1 MRLFR
6 QECLPGGHDVIGC
19 LKAQV
24 LLYQVQTF
32 YLKQTE
38 YRNMLNYELTVD
50 SYGRST
56 SLNSLNVYNM
66 CVYSYLF
73 WLFLG
78 TYFDIHAFVF
88 VANIQTPCESDDELL
103 VLQPVGELEDGEI
116 ILSNLSCDDGEGGP
130 CQFESR
136 STNANVMWQRVPNE
150 LNEDGISDT
159 SIFSGKPL
167 PL

>member
-50 SYGRST
+50 SYDRSI
-56 SLNSLNVYNM
+56 SPNLLNVYNM
-66 CVYSYLF
+66 CVYS
-73 WLFLG
+73 
-78 TYFDIHAFVF
+78 
-88 VANIQTPCESDDELL
+88 
-103 VLQPVGELEDGEI
+103 
-116 ILSNLSCDDGEGGP
+116 
-130 CQFESR
+130 
-136 STNANVMWQRVPNE
+136 
-150 LNEDGISDT
+150 
-159 SIFSGKPL
+159 
-167 PL
+167 